1 MMTPEHKKEWF
12 DACNKVQKE
21 KGYVPAELQMIP
33 IIVALAEEGLIEI
46 AMDTDK
52 ETTCTSSFDN
62 FTFITTNTK
71 GDK

>member
-12 DACNKVQKE
+12 DACNKAQKE

-33 IIVALAEEGLIEI
+33 IMVALAEEGLIEI
-46 AMDTDK
+46 ATD
-52 ETTCTSSFDN
+52 DN